1 MAEYKSRY
9 GGLGFYVN
17 GKLKTFAG
25 GRYVTDDKE
34 EIEVLDNLADAW
46 RVDAPKGTPPKEAKA
61 EAVTEEAPKKPAP
74 KRKPSAK

>member
-46 RVDAPKGTPPKEAKA
+46 RVDNPAKPEPKA